1 MSQDS
6 TLVQGAENCVLLKRL
21 TQWALF
27 FPIYLTQTC
36 SQLNLAWLDSAW
48 LSSTK
53 LNSARLS
60 SIQQLD
66 SAQLKSFYSID
77 LRNISQCVPE
87 VYRGGSSNFVCLIL
101 EVLRAHLLDN
111 KIDVFCVNNEK
122 PKKEKVQFCSQG
134 GGVHPPASLILGA
147 KGIKMQHGTVLF
159 YSIN

>member
-1 MSQDS
+1 MFENGGLLGS
-6 TLVQGAENCVLLKRL
+6 GGPAE
-21 TQWALF
+21 T
-27 FPIYLTQTC
+27 I
-36 SQLNLAWLDSAW
+36 
-48 LSSTK
+48 
-53 LNSARLS
+53 
-60 SIQQLD
+60 
-66 SAQLKSFYSID
+66 
-77 LRNISQCVPE
+77 
-87 VYRGGSSNFVCLIL
+87 LIF

>member
-1 MSQDS
+1 M
-6 TLVQGAENCVLLKRL
+6 TR
-21 TQWALF
+21 
-27 FPIYLTQTC
+27 
-36 SQLNLAWLDSAW
+36 
-48 LSSTK
+48 
-53 LNSARLS
+53 
-60 SIQQLD
+60 LD
-66 SAQLKSFYSID
+66 SAQLDSTRLDSARLSTKQKN
-77 LRNISQCVPE
+77 NISQCVPE

>member
-1 MSQDS
+1 MCA
-6 TLVQGAENCVLLKRL
+6 GAENGGLLK
-21 TQWALF
+21 
-27 FPIYLTQTC
+27 C
-36 SQLNLAWLDSAW
+36 
-48 LSSTK
+48 
-53 LNSARLS
+53 
-60 SIQQLD
+60 
-66 SAQLKSFYSID
+66 
-77 LRNISQCVPE
+77 
-87 VYRGGSSNFVCLIL
+87 GGSFVCLIL

>member
-1 MSQDS
+1 MGFILSNNTQLFLTWLGS
-6 TLVQGAENCVLLKRL
+6 T
-21 TQWALF
+21 
-27 FPIYLTQTC
+27 
-36 SQLNLAWLDSAW
+36 QLNLTQLGLTLLDSAH
-48 LSSTK
+48 S
-53 LNSARLS
+53 RVH
-60 SIQQLD
+60 
-66 SAQLKSFYSID
+66 YSID
-77 LRNISQCVPE
+77 LNNKKNISQCVPE
-87 VYRGGSSNFVCLIL
+87 VYRGGSFDFVCLIL